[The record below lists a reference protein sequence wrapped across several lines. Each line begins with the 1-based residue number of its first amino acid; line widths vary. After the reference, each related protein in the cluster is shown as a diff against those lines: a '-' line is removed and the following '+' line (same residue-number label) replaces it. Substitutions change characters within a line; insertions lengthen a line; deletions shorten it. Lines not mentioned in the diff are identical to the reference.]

1 MTVIILHIIGAFVL
15 LGAIID
21 NIIDTKNLLKSNGHG
36 RTVLLIFRVIY
47 IIWFSLAFY
56 ICVFI

>member
-1 MTVIILHIIGAFVL
+1 MTVIILHIIGTFVL

>member
-21 NIIDTKNLLKSNGHG
+21 NIIDTKKSFEIKWSWKNCL
-36 RTVLLIFRVIY
+36 TY
-47 IIWFSLAFY
+47 FSSDLY
-56 ICVFI
+56 YLV